1 MRRII
6 IVVCLI
12 TIVLGPCSLPVAEG
26 RAATVPT
33 ATPAASSDQSSSPS
47 ATTDSASAQATQ
59 AAIPD
64 PFASLKSY
72 HYTMQMTGDG
82 ADSVTIKGSII
93 SPDSVQMDFYLAGS
107 DTPVN
112 QMIIIGQ
119 QAWMS
124 STDTGEWQSVAISDA
139 EAQIAG
145 LLPKDF
151 WGSFPFDQIVGVS
164 TDLGQETIN
173 GVDAHHYQIN
183 EASPATLAQ
192 LADIFGSSDES
203 SQPQQFSM
211 DLWRAPEGWP
221 VKATISAT
229 YPAESSVGKASISW
243 EVTDANSSSVVIQPP
258 A

>member
-6 IVVCLI
+6 IVVCLL
-12 TIVLGPCSLPVAEG
+12 TIVLGSVL
-26 RAATVPT
+26 AACNGGKSGGSST
-33 ATPAASSDQSSSPS
+33 ATPVASSDQSSSPS
-47 ATTDSASAQATQ
+47 ATTDSASAQATS

-119 QAWMS
+119 QAWMN
-124 STDTGEWQSVAISDA
+124 STSTGEWQSVAISDA
-139 EAQIAG
+139 EGQIAG

-164 TDLGQETIN
+164 TDLGQETVN
-173 GVDAHHYQIN
+173 GIDAHHYQIN

-192 LADIFGSSDES
+192 LADIFGSTDES
-203 SQPQQFSM
+203 TQPQQFSM
-211 DLWRAPEGWP
+211 DLWRASDGWP

-229 YPAESSVGKASISW
+229 YPAESSVGQASISW
-243 EVTDANSSSVVIQPP
+243 EVSDANSSSVTIQPP